1 MQLSKK
7 DNLGLFLVILF
18 FWAFPTIESIN
29 RDAKSAQELSTVGE
43 LMLYL
48 GVAVFLFAIHPL
60 FLAMWNWIKKWTNGE
75 KL

>member
-18 FWAFPTIESIN
+18 FWTFPAIESIN

-48 GVAVFLFAIHPL
+48 GLGVFIFWIHPL
-60 FLAMWNWIKKWTNGE
+60 FLAMWNWLKKWTNGE